1 LRNWQQMNYA
11 RRSPM
16 SVFGIF
22 ILVHG
27 IVLLPFLP

>member
-1 LRNWQQMNYA
+1 MIGGALLQA
-11 RRSPM
+11 APLPPM
-16 SVFGIF
+16 SLFGIF